1 MKALS
6 SIKGRAPRARIV
18 WLFVGVIL
26 FTILIYAL
34 EVFDLSPV
42 SLLESGLLAMT
53 PLALTAVGECINE
66 KSGVVNIGLEGM
78 LLISSVTGVY
88 GAEYFGN
95 AILGLLVGALTGAFI
110 GFVFGA
116 VSVYGKADQVVAGMG
131 INIFALGFVQYLLMS
146 IWGFPGIHLVQRK
159 LKIRPLYTPIGQ
171 LSIVT
176 IFAII
181 AAALAH
187 IFLYKTVLGFR
198 IRATGESPEAV
209 DVAGVRVD
217 RVRILSSTLGGALCG
232 LGGAFLPLAWFGAV
246 VKEISAGRGFIA
258 LACVVFAGLE
268 PLLALTAAFI
278 FGFAEGFSFAVA
290 VTPGVKEIVPFYFVN
305 MIPYI
310 TTLVIVTIA
319 IGRKRFPKA
328 SGVPYRRE

>member
-6 SIKGRAPRARIV
+6 DLKGRKGL
-18 WLFVGVIL
+18 WLLAAVIL
-26 FTILIYAL
+26 VAILSYIV
-34 EVFDLSPV
+34 EEFDLSPV
-42 SLLESGLLAMT
+42 SLFEGGLLAMT

-66 KSGVVNIGLEGM
+66 KSGVVNIGLEGI

-88 GAEYFGN
+88 GAELFGN
-95 AILGLLVGALTGAFI
+95 GFLGLLVGALTGAFI
-110 GFVFGA
+110 GFFFGV
-116 VSVYGKADQVVAGMG
+116 VSVHGRADQVVAGMG
-131 INIFALGFVQYLLMS
+131 INIFALGFIQYLLMS
-146 IWGFPGIHLVQRK
+146 IWGFPGIHLVQKR
-159 LKIRPLYTPIGQ
+159 LMVRPIYTPIGQ

-181 AAALAH
+181 AAGLAH

-198 IRATGESPEAV
+198 IRATGESPQAV

-232 LGGAFLPLAWFGAV
+232 LGGAFLPLAWFGAAT
-246 VKEISAGRGFIA
+246 KEISAGRGFIA

-268 PLLALTAAFI
+268 PLLALAAAFI
-278 FGFAEGFSFAVA
+278 FGFAGGFSSAVA
-290 VTPGVKEIVPFYFVN
+290 VTPGIKEIIPFYFIN

-319 IGRKRFPKA
+319 IGKKRFPKA
-328 SGVPYRRE
+328 SGVPYQRE

>member
-1 MKALS
+1 MKVLS
-6 SIKGRAPRARIV
+6 SLKGKRGL
-18 WLFVGVIL
+18 WLLVAVVLVAIL
-26 FTILIYAL
+26 SYTV
-34 EVFDLSPV
+34 EEFDLNPV
-42 SLLESGLLAMT
+42 SLLEGGLLAMT

-66 KSGVVNIGLEGM
+66 KSGVVNVGLEGI
-78 LLISSVTGVY
+78 LLITSVTGVF
-88 GAEYFGN
+88 GAELFGN
-95 AILGLLVGALTGAFI
+95 GLLGLLVGTLTGAFI
-110 GFVFGA
+110 GLVFG
-116 VSVYGKADQVVAGMG
+116 VISVYGRADQVVAGMG

-146 IWGFPGIHLVQRK
+146 IWGFPGIHLVQKR
-159 LKIRPLYTPIGQ
+159 LMVRPLYTPIGQ

-176 IFAII
+176 VFAIV
-181 AAALAH
+181 AAVLAH

-217 RVRILSSTLGGALCG
+217 RVRILSSTLGAALCG
-232 LGGAFLPLAWFGAV
+232 LGGAFMPLAWFGAV

-268 PLLALTAAFI
+268 PLLAVAAALI
-278 FGFAEGFSFAVA
+278 FGLTEGFSFAVA
-290 VTPGVKEIVPFYFVN
+290 VTPGVKEVIPFYFVN

-310 TTLVIVTIA
+310 TTLVVVAVA
-319 IGRKRFPKA
+319 IGKRRFPKA